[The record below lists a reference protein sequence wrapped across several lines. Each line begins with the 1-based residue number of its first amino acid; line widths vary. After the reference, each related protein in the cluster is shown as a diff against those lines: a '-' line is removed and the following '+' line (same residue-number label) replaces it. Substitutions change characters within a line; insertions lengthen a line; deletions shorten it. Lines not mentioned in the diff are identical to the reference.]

1 MFNRSKFKSAVIL
14 SEHSMS
20 DVAKALKINESTLY
34 RKINNEGAFT
44 REEINVLIKFLNI
57 DDPKAIFFADKL
69 A

>member
-1 MFNRSKFKSAVIL
+1 MFNKSKFKSAVIL

-44 REEINVLIKFLNI
+44 REEINVLIDFLGI
-57 DDPKAIFFADKL
+57 EDPKEIFFADKL